1 MDELLARARAARS
14 RAIAPYSE
22 FPVGA
27 AVRTADGTVH
37 EGANLEVANFS
48 NSLHAEE
55 LALAAALLDGHRAF
69 EAVAVVGPDAD
80 GLTPCGRCRQ
90 TLAEYCTADLRVVVD
105 RGGEPGEYTLGE
117 LLPAAMSGDAL
128 LDR

>member
-1 MDELLARARAARS
+1 MDELLACARTARS
-14 RAIAPYSE
+14 RAVAPYSR

-27 AVRTADGTVH
+27 AIRTADGTVY

-69 EAVAVVGPDAD
+69 EAIAVAGPDAD

-90 TLAEYCTADLRVVVD
+90 TLAEYCGADFRVVVD
-105 RGGEPGEYTLGE
+105 RDGEPDEYTLGE